1 LIQGT
6 YCRVERNH
14 VRMREFGAPDGLGIK
29 AAVVNPGKN
38 IVIPDN
44 VTGFDGG
51 LHTANTA
58 LDGDDYSGGL
68 GAADN
73 NYFQPK

>member
-1 LIQGT
+1 
-6 YCRVERNH
+6 
-14 VRMREFGAPDGLGIK
+14 MREFGAPDGLGIK

-58 LDGDDYSGGL
+58 LDGDD
-68 GAADN
+68 
-73 NYFQPK
+73 